1 MKIEKRYEKGDIVML
16 PVMIDGE
23 AEPGSPYDYNVSYE
37 DTIVGGRN
45 PLFVKSTDIVEAS
58 DWESKYHEAEKEIA
72 HTDETQQDSRDFA
85 MIMTSKIRLYMM
97 TDRMEKAEK
106 LLDDEDV
113 NGIIIIK
120 DDGKLLLKAKKNFS
134 RELIQIRKVNLQ

>member
-72 HTDETQQDSRDFA
+72 TLKEVLERNRNRA
-85 MIMTSKIRLYMM
+85 SKDAIAL
-97 TDRMEKAEK
+97 
-106 LLDDEDV
+106 EDYRYV
-113 NGIIIIK
+113 FK
-120 DDGKLLLKAKKNFS
+120 WMPEW
-134 RELIQIRKVNLQ
+134 REYILHEMCEQWRALEE